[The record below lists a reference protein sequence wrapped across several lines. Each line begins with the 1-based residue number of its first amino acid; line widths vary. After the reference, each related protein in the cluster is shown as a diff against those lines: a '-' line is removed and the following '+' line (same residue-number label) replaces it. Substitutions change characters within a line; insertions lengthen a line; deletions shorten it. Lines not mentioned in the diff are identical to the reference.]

1 MRWLICLLLFL
12 AGCAPFSE
20 QRDASSSAPAK
31 DWSVRVDG
39 RLVPVHVVQPKTPPP
54 WPTAM
59 LLHGSSGLGRGYLV
73 WPVAYALAARG
84 VASAVVEYFDALPDQ
99 VGHKGAVQYFSV
111 RERQLDAVVDGILA
125 QPEVMGPQIGVYGY
139 SLGGFHGLALAVT
152 NPRVA
157 AVVSLAGGACALEP
171 SRTGTPGAAG
181 ARYPRQDRAFRPCSR
196 DAGRLAASRTPGSIA
211 GLAGYW
217 SRAPW
222 RGSRATGGGRSRF
235 YRERTVL
242 PHRAALTT
250 LSRAALNSAPARHR
264 RCSTAP

>member
-12 AGCAPFSE
+12 AGCAPSSE

-125 QPEVMGPQIGVYGY
+125 QSEVMGPQIGVYGY

-157 AVVSLAGGACALEP
+157 AVVSLAGGLPRHVPLSRIERASPVLLVHGTRDKIVPFARAAETQAAWRRHGRPVRLLALQDIGHVP
-171 SRTGTPGAAG
+171 RGA
-181 ARYPRQDRAFRPCSR
+181 DRAQ
-196 DAGRLAASRTPGSIA
+196 LVEAAADFIA
-211 GLAGYW
+211 KEL
-217 SRAPW
+217 
-222 RGSRATGGGRSRF
+222 F
-235 YRERTVL
+235 YRT
-242 PHRAALTT
+242 AL
-250 LSRAALNSAPARHR
+250 R
-264 RCSTAP
+264 